1 MTRFEILIELNNLRY
16 NLDLFQEESI
26 EVNYNIADIND
37 ISSRN
42 SSYTKTLTIPETSLN
57 RQIFGD
63 IADLSVSSTF
73 NPNLKT
79 KCWVLVDTVV
89 VLDGYLQLRNVKD
102 DIDLGGRVY
111 EIVIFAEN
119 DNFVK
124 ELQDFELTDLDF
136 SELSHTYSATNI
148 TNSWTQ
154 SWNWGYYYPLI
165 DYGYDWDY
173 NDIIGNVE
181 TFAINNP
188 FFNFSFTRVKEVEVQ
203 NLYPSSNVKYILDKI
218 FSNAGYSY
226 QSNFLNSNVFKD
238 LYIPYNRDF
247 LKRDVGDIDGKWSI
261 GMTGPATF
269 NRQNNL
275 TGAGGLGPYAE
286 YNNQDFQIP
295 QFVLGVYKIP
305 FNNENSPYGDPD
317 GLYNTTTYEYTATG
331 NEISQRFV
339 CSFDI
344 SFLYRRGEDWDRVN
358 RNNGIPSTYICFKRS
373 KNPLTG
379 VDVPGGVPLPVNG
392 STIPLA
398 FTSDTIDGLEIYGP
412 VNTVGTTSSRAIGQI
427 STDVLNGS
435 TIDTTKL
442 YAGEKVWVEVKY
454 SVFAQYMIQIIIFQP
469 TTECI
474 TFNNNNVFFNSL
486 DNRIV
491 EGEFIDYGFT
501 VIPKNIRQVDFF
513 TSLIKMFNL
522 YVEPSKDNER
532 TLLIEPREQ
541 FYEGGEI
548 ADWTYKL
555 DIGTPLDIKILGE
568 TQNKKTTFTYKEDKD
583 YYNTDYK
590 DFRAGRIYGQFE
602 YDIDNDFVTGEKK
615 VELIFSPTPV
625 VQVPS
630 SDKLVIPKIGKIQN
644 NLFSPTEHNIRILT
658 KFRSSTSTTWNY
670 TSISSHT
677 STTIWNGYLK
687 FTDVVNHN
695 FVVGDCV
702 YINSPQVNDTEPIF
716 KIVEVP
722 SSTSIVVN
730 LIFIDYT
737 GSSSGLVTPLDGLLP
752 TDNGFEFWSFE
763 GNRYRAYP
771 YLGHFNNPFE
781 PNYDLNYGQTTGLY
795 YPETSVTNDN
805 LFSVYWQNQM
815 TELSDK
821 DSKIITGD
829 FYLTPDDIASFRFN
843 LKVFLINQY
852 YKVNK
857 ITYNP
862 VENGLS
868 RVELIKSLIVTVP
881 REFSIT
887 NPSVPNSATF
897 SNNSVPPIKQND
909 PTSVLI
915 SGGGNI
921 IRKNRSLVVGSENQS
936 YGQNTYLLG
945 NNNVVSSN
953 GNFVLGDGNRVE
965 ILSDNNQIIGSNNTL
980 GAGVSGTLVFGNEVT
995 AELPN
1000 SVYMLGRFVNLAN
1013 YISGS
1018 RNEVQNAF
1026 PDVKIDYTNA
1036 SRDVVRELGGDSI
1049 ISYINGGR
1057 FIITN

>member
-42 SSYTKTLTIPETSLN
+42 SSYTKTVTIPETSLN

-119 DNFVK
+119 DNFIK

-136 SELSHTYSATNI
+136 SELSHTYSSTNI
-148 TNSWTQ
+148 ITSWTQ
-154 SWNWGYYYPLI
+154 SWNFGYYYPLI

-173 NDIIGNVE
+173 GDIRGQLIDKIDVVNVTE
-181 TFAINNP
+181 M
-188 FFNFSFTRVKEVEVQ
+188 
-203 NLYPSSNVKYILDKI
+203 YPATNVKYILDKI
-218 FSNAGYSY
+218 FIGADYSY
-226 QSNFLNSNVFKD
+226 QSNFLNSNIFKD
-238 LYIPYNRDF
+238 LYIP
-247 LKRDVGDIDGKWSI
+247 
-261 GMTGPATF
+261 F
-269 NRQNNL
+269 NRSFLSRDTTPIDEKFSVGLTTPITGTAVAIPFQFQNNIYPSPNVQINAQRFL
-275 TGAGGLGPYAE
+275 TK
-286 YNNQDFQIP
+286 FR
-295 QFVLGVYKIP
+295 IP
-305 FNNENSPYGDPD
+305 FNNESVPFGDPD
-317 GLYNTTTYEYTATG
+317 GLYDIINYEFVAPS
-331 NEISQRFV
+331 NEIASSRFV
-339 CSFDI
+339 CNFDI
-344 SFLYRRGEDWDRVN
+344 SFYYRGIRDYEFLDT
-358 RNNGIPSTYICFKRS
+358 NNNPSNYICFKRS
-373 KNPLTG
+373 KNPATG
-379 VDVPGGVPLPVNG
+379 VDISGGYIIPVNG
-392 STIPLA
+392 SNIGVPFTADAIPNLRIEGPDIA
-398 FTSDTIDGLEIYGP
+398 VGAPTYSRVTGQITSDFLDNL
-412 VNTVGTTSSRAIGQI
+412 
-427 STDVLNGS
+427 ST
-435 TIDTTKL
+435 DTTKL
-442 YAGEKVWVEVKY
+442 YPGEKVWVEV
-454 SVFAQYMIQIIIFQP
+454 QYTCDIILIDFSWDTISGQIVDLYTI
-469 TTECI
+469 
-474 TFNNNNVFFNSL
+474 NNNNVFFNIIN
-486 DNRIV
+486 DRIL
-491 EGEFIDYGFT
+491 ENEFVDYNYT
-501 VIPKNIRQVDFF
+501 AVPKNIRQVDFF

-541 FYEGGEI
+541 FYESGEI

-555 DIGTPLDIKILGE
+555 DIGTPLDIQILGE
-568 TQNKKTTFTYKEDKD
+568 TQNKKTIFTYKEDKD

-590 DFRAGRIYGQFE
+590 DFRAGRIYGQYE
-602 YDIDNDFVTGEKK
+602 YDIDNDFVTGEKT

-644 NLFSPTEHNIRILT
+644 NLFSPTDHNIRILT

-670 TSISSHT
+670 TSVVSNT
-677 STTIWNGYLK
+677 STTEWNGYTKL
-687 FTDVVNHN
+687 VGVSNHT
-695 FVVGDCV
+695 FSVGDCV
-702 YINSPQVNDTEPIF
+702 YINSPQVNNITPIF
-716 KIVEVP
+716 KVVEI
-722 SSTSIVVN
+722 SNTTSIVVN
-730 LIFIDYT
+730 LIYIDF
-737 GSSSGLVTPLDGLLP
+737 SGPTSGVVTPLEGLLP
-752 TDNGFEFWSFE
+752 TDNGLELWGFEDD
-763 GNRYRAYP
+763 RYRAYP
-771 YLGHFNNPFE
+771 YLGHFNNPFN
-781 PNYDLNYGQTTGLY
+781 PNYDLNYGQTVGLY

-868 RVELIKSLIVTVP
+868 RVELIKSLVVTIP
-881 REFSIT
+881 REFSLT
-887 NPSVPNSATF
+887 NPSVPNFATF
-897 SNNSVPPIKQND
+897 SNDSFPPIKD
-909 PTSVLI
+909 VAPSGVLV
-915 SGGGNI
+915 SGPNNT
-921 IRKNRSLVVGSENQS
+921 IRKNKSLIVGTDNQS

-945 NNNVVSSN
+945 NNNIVSSN
-953 GNFVLGDGNRVE
+953 GNFVLGDDNKVE
-965 ILSDNNQIIGSNNTL
+965 VASENNQIIGSNNTL
-980 GAGVSGTLVFGNEVT
+980 QAGINGTLVFGNEVI
-995 AELPN
+995 AELSN

-1026 PDVKIDYTNA
+1026 PDVKMDYTNA

>member
-42 SSYTKTLTIPETSLN
+42 SSYTKTVTIPETSLN

-124 ELQDFELTDLDF
+124 ELQELELTDLDF
-136 SELSHTYSATNI
+136 SELSHTYSSTNI
-148 TNSWTQ
+148 TTSWTQ

-165 DYGYDWDY
+165 DYGFDWDY
-173 NDIIGNVE
+173 TDISGTKFGRND
-181 TFAINNP
+181 
-188 FFNFSFTRVKEVEVQ
+188 VEVGDM
-203 NLYPSSNVKYILDKI
+203 YPATNVKYILDKI
-218 FSNAGYSY
+218 FAAADYSY
-226 QSNFLNSNVFKD
+226 QSDFLNSNVFRD
-238 LYIPYNRDF
+238 LYVPYNRDV
-247 LKRDVGDIDGKWSI
+247 LKKDISGLDDKFAVAL
-261 GMTGPATF
+261 TTPQTF
-269 NRQNNL
+269 TNSFVPFVSTINL
-275 TGAGGLGPYAE
+275 
-286 YNNQDFQIP
+286 DIP
-295 QFVLGVYKIP
+295 QFLGLYRIP
-305 FNNENSPYGDPD
+305 FNNESVPYGDPD
-317 GLYNTTTYEYTATG
+317 GLYDTTNYEFVAG
-331 NEISQRFV
+331 SSFPQSRFV
-339 CSFDI
+339 CDFDI
-344 SFLYRRGEDWDRVN
+344 SFLYLGDTDFDYIYGN
-358 RNNGIPSTYICFKRS
+358 STNPQTAFIPANSICFRRS
-373 KNPLTG
+373 KNPATG
-379 VDVPGGVPLPVNG
+379 QDVVGGVVIPVNG
-392 STIPLA
+392 SNVPTPFLVDSI
-398 FTSDTIDGLEIYGP
+398 SNLEITGP
-412 VNTVGTTSSRAIGQI
+412 GVSIGLTATRVKGQI
-427 STDVLNGS
+427 STDLLD
-435 TIDTTKL
+435 DTTVERTRL
-442 YAGEKVWVEVKY
+442 YPGEKVWVEVRY
-454 SVFAQYMIQIIIFQP
+454 SCSGRELLNLIGVGNNII
-469 TTECI
+469 TL
-474 TFNNNNVFFNSL
+474 NLGNVFYNIL
-486 DNRIV
+486 TDNLSA
-491 EGEFIDYGFT
+491 GEFIDYNFT
-501 VIPKNIRQVDFF
+501 VVPKNIKQLDFF

-522 YVEPSKDNER
+522 YVEPSKENDR

-548 ADWTYKL
+548 VDWTYKL
-555 DIGTPLDIKILGE
+555 DIGTPLDIKILAE

-630 SDKLVIPKIGKIQN
+630 SNKLVIPKIGKIQN

-670 TSISSHT
+670 TSVSSHT

-687 FTDVVNHN
+687 LTGAVSHN
-695 FVVGDCV
+695 FVVGDCI
-702 YINSPQVNDTEPIF
+702 YINSPQVDNTEPIF
-716 KIVEVP
+716 KVVEV
-722 SSTSIVVN
+722 SSTTSIVVN
-730 LIFIDYT
+730 IIYINYT
-737 GSSSGLVTPLDGLLP
+737 GPTTGLVTPLEGLLP
-752 TDNGFEFWSFE
+752 TDNGLELWAFNEDRW
-763 GNRYRAYP
+763 RAYP

-781 PNYDLNYGQTTGLY
+781 PNYDINYGQTTGLY

-1036 SRDVVRELGGDSI
+1036 SRDVVRELGADSI